1 MIRLASPLWLLLLFV
16 IPLLWWRYRTSLQLQ
31 TFRFS
36 SVRVAVRLKPTWA
49 VRFRHF
55 PFYLKMIALVLAIFA
70 LARPQSGGR
79 TMERISSGVDIML
92 AVDTSGSMQ
101 ALDFELDGKRQNR
114 LQVVKTVV
122 DDFVQKRA
130 NDRIGMVVFGTEAY
144 TQCPLTLDHQTLL
157 TLVHQVRIGDAGD
170 TTAIGSA
177 LGLSVKRLK
186 DIAAKSKIIILLTD
200 GENNAG
206 QVTPDQAAAAAEAL
220 GIKIYTIAA
229 GSRGEVPFPVKDPIW
244 GTERL
249 VYQQVPVDEES
260 LKRIASVTGGQF
272 FRATDTRELAE
283 IYSTIDSLEKTDIKI
298 KEHMQYD
305 ERYFGF
311 LIAAMLLFAVGMVL
325 QDTRLRVLP

>member
-1 MIRLASPLWLLLLFV
+1 MIRLASPIWLLLLLV
-16 IPLLWWRYRTSLQLQ
+16 IPILWWRYRASLQLQ

-36 SVRVAVRLKPTWA
+36 SVRAIVHLKPTWA
-49 VRFRHF
+49 VRLRHF
-55 PFYLKMIALVLAIFA
+55 PFYLKMMALVLAIFA

-114 LQVVKTVV
+114 LQVVKSVV
-122 DDFVQKRA
+122 DSFVQKRV

-157 TLVHQVRIGDAGD
+157 TLVNQVRIGDAGD

-177 LGLSVKRLK
+177 IGLSVKRLK
-186 DIAAKSKIIILLTD
+186 DIPAKSKIIILLTD
-200 GENNAG
+200 GESNAG

-249 VYQQVPVDEES
+249 VYQQVSVDEDS
-260 LKRIASVTGGQF
+260 LKRIASATGGQF

-305 ERYFGF
+305 ERYLSFVV
-311 LIAAMLLFAVGMVL
+311 AALLLFAVGMVL